1 VGTPFGI
8 PLFQVGYIRMKH
20 AWYMIEPVAGHD
32 FTKETEQPH
41 VLYKRSP
48 GGFQNAGI
56 ARDLCNVANDTS
68 RIIAKRA
75 SNPRKRTPAKQN
87 ENRFYTVELLVVL
100 DKSLLDVHREL
111 DVENYVLTLFN
122 MVSLT
127 KGSHEHVFRRGA
139 LKKSSSLRRPG
150 CFTMSV

>member
-1 VGTPFGI
+1 
-8 PLFQVGYIRMKH
+8 
-20 AWYMIEPVAGHD
+20 MIEPVAGHD

-41 VLYKRSP
+41 VVYERNPDGFRS
-48 GGFQNAGI
+48 AGI
-56 ARDLCNVANDTS
+56 ARDLCNVANDTF

-75 SNPRKRTPAKQN
+75 SNPRKGTPAKRN

-100 DKSLLDVHREL
+100 DKSLLDVHREF

-127 KGSHEHVFRRGA
+127 ERDHTSTFSMGHGN
-139 LKKSSSLRRPG
+139 LKKSSSLRRPR
-150 CFTMSV
+150 CFTMPL